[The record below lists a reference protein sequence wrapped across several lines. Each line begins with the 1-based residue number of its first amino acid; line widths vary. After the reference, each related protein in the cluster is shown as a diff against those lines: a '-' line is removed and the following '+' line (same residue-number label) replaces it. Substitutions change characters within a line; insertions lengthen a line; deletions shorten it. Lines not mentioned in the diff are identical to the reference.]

1 MNRTQYTCDRCG
13 AQYTSA
19 IAMIWCCD
27 EAAWG
32 DDDELP
38 RISRGYD

>member
-1 MNRTQYTCDRCG
+1 MTIHTCTTCG
-13 AQYTSA
+13 SQYTSA
-19 IAMIWCCD
+19 IAMIYCCD

-38 RISRGYD
+38 RIYRGCD

>member
-1 MNRTQYTCDRCG
+1 MTRTQHTCDRCG

-27 EAAWG
+27 EAAYG
-32 DDDELP
+32 DDDDDSAIILG
-38 RISRGYD
+38 ID